1 MEYLNLSNNNI
12 GADGATDLA
21 KEFPN
26 LLNIWFLHNNIGPE
40 GAVSL
45 AKGLNHLTKLKLLFL
60 SNNNIDLN
68 GATVIIKALTH
79 CLDLHTVDMNLDSQ
93 KNFYSS
99 IYLGGL
105 IYHEDDAAIADLI
118 AAAQH
123 ETQDRVLDLGFRVI
137 LVQYQQTDNT

>member
-26 LLNIWFLHNNIGPE
+26 LINIWFLQLSHNNIGPE
-40 GAVSL
+40 GAVNL
-45 AKGLNHLTKLKLLFL
+45 AKGLNHLTKIKLLFL

-68 GATVIIKALTH
+68 GATVIIQALKH
-79 CLDLHTVDMNLDSQ
+79 CLDLRTVDMNLDSQ
-93 KNFYSS
+93 KNFYGS

-105 IYHEDDAAIADLI
+105 ICHEDDAAIALLHSMKHRI
-118 AAAQH
+118 
-123 ETQDRVLDLGFRVI
+123 ECWI
-137 LVQYQQTDNT
+137 